1 MRTLTRGLWIGG
13 AVAAAAVLVLSL
25 APGAAM
31 WVKTL
36 SAAEPEAT
44 AAPEPAPQEGQGYTG
59 SKRCSSCHFQ
69 QYMSWKKTK
78 HAEAFNNL
86 PTKYKQGADAKCFEC
101 HITAYGH
108 PQGYTGADT
117 ADLLGVTCESCH
129 GPGSEHEV
137 ISKQFAEAKELT
149 PEQEKQA
156 RDSIWK
162 VMPGNIC
169 STCHMMQ
176 AHQEHEEYEEEE

>member
-1 MRTLTRGLWIGG
+1 MGKMTRTLWIGG
-13 AVAAAAVLVLSL
+13 AVAAVVGLLAMLPGPMVSVNNLWAAD
-25 APGAAM
+25 AP
-31 WVKTL
+31 
-36 SAAEPEAT
+36 AES
-44 AAPEPAPQEGQGYTG
+44 EPAPPADQGYTG

-86 PTKYKQGADAKCFEC
+86 PAKYKGGAETKCFAC
-101 HITAYGH
+101 HITGYGH
-108 PQGYTGADT
+108 PKGYTGAAT

-137 ISKQFAEAKELT
+137 VSKQFAEAKELT
-149 PEQEKQA
+149 PEQEAQA

-162 VMPGNIC
+162 IMPGAVC
-169 STCHMMQ
+169 TKCHMAQ
-176 AHQEHEEYEEEE
+176 AHKEHEKYDK